1 MGKRESTNERAKR
14 KRANMRLQGSWG
26 SCQMRVYTGPEYCK
40 CTIWYDIS
48 PVAATRVT
56 VTELLLFGG
65 AINSKK
71 KIKVK
76 EKLFDYIHNLE

>member
-1 MGKRESTNERAKR
+1 
-14 KRANMRLQGSWG
+14 MRLQGSWG

-48 PVAATRVT
+48 PVTATRVT

-65 AINSKK
+65 ATFQIKK
-71 KIKVK
+71 KKKTISIAITL
-76 EKLFDYIHNLE
+76 LFTGEYFFLIIHKHPSFFLE